1 MDPSMNHRQSQVH
14 AADLYRRAEL
24 HRLAAESLATRREV
38 TFAKPQ
44 LVAPPNPLATV
55 EAFIGRIGR
64 RIRHPVAA
72 THSRPT

>member
-14 AADLYRRAEL
+14 AADLYQRAEL
-24 HRLAAESLATRREV
+24 HRLAAEARATRREGTV
-38 TFAKPQ
+38 AKPP
-44 LVAPPNPLATV
+44 LVAPPSPLATV

>member
-1 MDPSMNHRQSQVH
+1 MDPSMNHRHSQVH

-24 HRLAAESLATRREV
+24 QRLAAEARAARIEEKAARPARL
-38 TFAKPQ
+38 
-44 LVAPPNPLATV
+44 APPRPLETV
-55 EAFIGRIGR
+55 GAFIGRIGR